1 MIEQLNTYFK
11 AEKSESL
18 LFMLAGLLAAAFA
31 VYAFFVLKQ
40 KFYTGIA
47 IPLLLVGI
55 IQLVVGSSVYFRTD
69 SQIAQLEAK
78 YTNAPAA
85 MANDELPRMHTVMK
99 NFTLYKYIEVAF
111 IIGGVLLILL
121 LRRNEFWLGAGMG
134 LLAQGSIMLLLDI
147 FAERRAETYIAFLQ
161 TLLL

>member
-31 VYAFFVLKQ
+31 VYAFFIGKQ

-47 IPLLLVGI
+47 LPLLLVGI

-69 SQIAQLEAK
+69 RQVAQLEAT
-78 YTNAPAA
+78 YANAPAT
-85 MANDELPRMHTVMK
+85 MASEELPRMHAVMK

-147 FAERRAETYIAFLQ
+147 VAERRAETYISFLQ

>member
-47 IPLLLVGI
+47 LPLLLVGI
-55 IQLVVGSSVYFRTD
+55 IQLVVGASVYFRTD
-69 SQIAQLEAK
+69 KQLAQLETAYKTEPAK
-78 YTNAPAA
+78 
-85 MANDELPRMHTVMK
+85 MASEELPRMQTVMK

-111 IIGGVLLILL
+111 IIAGVLLILL
-121 LRRNEFWLGAGMG
+121 LRRNDLWLGIGMG

-147 FAERRAETYIAFLQ
+147 FAERRAEVYIAFLQ
-161 TLLL
+161 TLHT

>member
-18 LFMLAGLLAAAFA
+18 LFMLAGLLAAVFA
-31 VYAFFVLKQ
+31 VYAFSLLKQ

-47 IPLLLVGI
+47 VPLLLVGI

-69 SQIAQLEAK
+69 KQVAQLEAK
-78 YTNAPAA
+78 YAAAPAA
-85 MANDELPRMHTVMK
+85 MASDELPRMHTVMQ

-121 LRRNEFWLGAGMG
+121 LRRNDFWLGAGMG
-134 LLAQGSIMLLLDI
+134 LLAQGSIMLLLDV
-147 FAERRAETYIAFLQ
+147 FAERRAEAYIGFLQ